1 MEASSRIDYKRLSRF
16 RVRIGLSSLWLGP
29 DHILSVHSNGY
40 VENYK
45 RFYFRDIQAIM
56 IQRTSRRAVWN
67 GILAAPLLGAF
78 IGLVACLSSLSED
91 EVGAIICSVI
101 LVIIL
106 LFFVL
111 NYILGLGCSCYI
123 RTAVQIQRLPSVCR
137 VPNAKHMLETIRPL
151 IAAAQGGELSAEVVS
166 TRMRESIAPAGTV
179 PPAQTVSENP
189 TNSTT
194 PGV

>member
-1 MEASSRIDYKRLSRF
+1 MEPSSEIHYKRLSRF
-16 RVRIGLSSLWLGP
+16 RARTGLSSLWLGP
-29 DHILSVHSNGY
+29 DHILSVNSNGY

-45 RFYFRDIQAIM
+45 RFYFRDIQAII

-78 IGLVACLSSLSED
+78 IGLLACLPFSEN

-111 NYILGLGCSCYI
+111 NYILGVGCACHI
-123 RTAVQIQRLPSVCR
+123 RTAVQIQRLPSVRR
-137 VPNAKHMLETIRPL
+137 VPYAKHVLETIRPF
-151 IAAAQGGELSAEVVS
+151 ISAAQGGELSAEVVS

-179 PPAQTVSENP
+179 PPAQTVMENP
-189 TNSTT
+189 GNQTAPS
-194 PGV
+194 V